1 MLTTSQEILQKA
13 QKGGYA
19 VGAFNFHNLEV
30 LQAILETAESEKA
43 PVIIQTTPTYL
54 ENMGAAAAAGM
65 ARAAAAAVK
74 VPVALHLD
82 HSDNLKWIIW
92 ALANGFTSVM
102 MDGSRLPFQ
111 ENVAITTLAAKAAH
125 AAGASIE
132 AEIGSIGGVEDSVQT
147 GNSTSGLADPRESQ
161 QFVLESG
168 IDLLAPALGTAH
180 GLYKSTPKIDF
191 DRLIQIH
198 NLIQIPLVL
207 HGGSG
212 VPDQMIQEAVAK
224 GITKVN
230 IGTELKVAWA
240 HSITETLK
248 TETEPWKIAVKVRS
262 AVREVVK
269 RKIAL
274 CGNKGK
280 A

>member
-1 MLTTSQEILQKA
+1 MLTTSLEILQRA
-13 QKGGYA
+13 QKNGYA
-19 VGAFNFHNLEV
+19 VGAFNFHNLEI
-30 LQAILETAESEKA
+30 LQSILETAEAERA

-54 ENMGAAAAAGM
+54 ENMGASAAAGM

-102 MDGSRLPFQ
+102 IDGSRLPLN
-111 ENVAITTLAAKAAH
+111 ENIAITTRATKAAH
-125 AAGASIE
+125 AAGVTIE
-132 AEIGSIGGVEDSVQT
+132 AEIGSIGGVEDSAET
-147 GNSTSGLADPRESQ
+147 GHSPSGLADPYESQ
-161 QFVLESG
+161 RFVLESG

-180 GLYKSTPKIDF
+180 GIYKSTPKIDY
-191 DRLIQIH
+191 DRLAQIH
-198 NLIQIPLVL
+198 NLIQVPLVL

-212 VPDQMIQEAVAK
+212 VPDQMVLEAVAK

-240 HSITETLK
+240 RSITETLK
-248 TETEPWKIAVKVRS
+248 SETEPWKVAVKVRA
-262 AVREVVK
+262 AVREVV
-269 RKIAL
+269 RHKIAL